1 MIELRVASGESAHMR
16 FACSPISEALSS
28 LHLLHSGRVH
38 AVHRDWSR
46 LAYQRLRRCD
56 TAALRAFVP
65 GGPYTPSVPRGCLG
79 GSAII
84 EDQLQFVAD
93 WPPDLLRSE
102 LEDLWNGVEMSAA
115 ARQLIADGQAGARRL
130 ANALGQYWDLVL
142 RPHWNR
148 IQAVLDAEVLY
159 QARQLAE
166 RGVVPMMTALHPQLE
181 LRGQQMYIDTCPNTR
196 YDLNGR
202 DLLLIPSVFIWP
214 RIIFDPGIGGGPPS
228 LMYGSR
234 GVGTVWETAP
244 PVMRAAADPLGAM
257 LGPARA
263 AILRRTGA
271 PKSTTDL
278 ARELVS
284 SAPAI
289 SAHLAI
295 LKRCGMVVS
304 WRSGRS
310 VLYQRTPL
318 ASSVLASAGDELR
331 GLPTT
336 AEL

>member
-1 MIELRVASGESAHMR
+1 MIELRVAAGEFAHMR
-16 FACSPISEALSS
+16 FAFSPISEAVSS
-28 LHLLHSGRVH
+28 LHALHSGHVH
-38 AVHRDWSR
+38 ALHRRWSG
-46 LAYQRLRRCD
+46 LAYQRLHRCD
-56 TAALRAFVP
+56 TAMLRAFVP
-65 GGPYTPSVPRGCLG
+65 GGHYKPSLPRGCLG

-93 WPPDLLRSE
+93 WPADLLRSE
-102 LEDLWNGVEMSAA
+102 LEDLWSGAEMPAA
-115 ARQLIADGQAGARRL
+115 ARQLIADGSAGARRL
-130 ANALGQYWDLVL
+130 ADALSQYWDLAL

-148 IQAVLDAEVLY
+148 IRAVLDAEVLY

-166 RGVVPMMTALHPQLE
+166 RGVVPMMTMLHPQLE
-181 LRGQQMYIDTCPNTR
+181 LRGQKMYIDQCGNKR
-196 YDLNGR
+196 YDLNGQN
-202 DLLLIPSVFIWP
+202 LLVIPSVFIWP
-214 RIIFDPGIGGGPPS
+214 RISFDPGIGGGPPS

-234 GVGTVWETAP
+234 GTGTVWETAP
-244 PVMRAAADPLGAM
+244 PVMRAADDPLGAM

-278 ARELVS
+278 AHELFS
-284 SAPAI
+284 SAPAV

-295 LKRCGMVVS
+295 LRRCGMVVS

-318 ASSVLASAGDELR
+318 ASSVLASAGDEPLSPADHR
-331 GLPTT
+331 
-336 AEL
+336 